1 RTRSRLR
8 RRYADAPAGAPR
20 GAPCQPE
27 LDGAS
32 HPLRR
37 AGSWQPSFFFGAIRD
52 FTNPVAQASNLQT
65 TNLRVGSSNLS
76 ERASNRAV
84 ISGGYGFVAAIFM
97 SRIYRFLCNIFSFV
111 FNGCHRV

>member
-1 RTRSRLR
+1 MLTLLRVRRVARLQR
-8 RRYADAPAGAPR
+8 
-20 GAPCQPE
+20 QPE

-65 TNLRVGSSNLS
+65 TNLGVGSSNLS
-76 ERASNRAV
+76 GRAILRQGPLPRPSRGSARVTNDSGVVRLARA
-84 ISGGYGFVAAIFM
+84 
-97 SRIYRFLCNIFSFV
+97 
-111 FNGCHRV
+111 